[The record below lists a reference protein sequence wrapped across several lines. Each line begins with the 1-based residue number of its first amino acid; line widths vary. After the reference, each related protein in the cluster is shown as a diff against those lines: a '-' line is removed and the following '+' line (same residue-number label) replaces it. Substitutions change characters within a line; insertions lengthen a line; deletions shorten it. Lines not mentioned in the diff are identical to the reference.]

1 MQNKLLISKMR
12 DNAELAWASYGYFH
26 LVRNSGSQSFI
37 ELKKENS
44 QANSNEDFSK
54 KETTLIDIMDSTY
67 KNYEVYCFNPKTKKE
82 EKIGTLKGD
91 MTPTQAK
98 RFFERYELIHHIPNT
113 LSGFSATIFYDIK
126 ESNTTTN
133 TKESEKHFEYILS
146 FRGTESTREIV

>member
-1 MQNKLLISKMR
+1 MQNKLLINKIKN
-12 DNAELAWASYGYFH
+12 NAELAQAAYGYFH
-26 LVRNSGSQSFI
+26 LIG
-37 ELKKENS
+37 KKIKNDRKKYGDK
-44 QANSNEDFSK
+44 ANEPI
-54 KETTLIDIMDSTY
+54 TLHDILDSTY
-67 KNYEVYCFNPKTKKE
+67 NNYIATEQDISGKDIE
-82 EKIGTLKGD
+82 IGTLKGD

-133 TKESEKHFEYILS
+133 TKEFKKHFEYILS